1 MAAEQM
7 LTVKAAAA
15 RLGAGVLVVYR
26 RIWSG
31 EIEAVDISQPG
42 AKRMAYRVP
51 ESALDRYI
59 SAHRIN
65 IPGAT
70 R

>member
-1 MAAEQM
+1 MAEKL
-7 LTVKAAAA
+7 LTVKAAAE

-42 AKRMAYRVP
+42 AKRMAYRVT
-51 ESALDRYI
+51 ESAIDRYI
-59 SAHRIN
+59 ASHRIN
-65 IPGAT
+65 VPGAT

>member
-1 MAAEQM
+1 MAEQM
-7 LTVKAAAA
+7 LTVKEAAK

-31 EIEAVDISQPG
+31 EIEAIDISRPG

-51 ESALDRYI
+51 ESAIDRYI
-59 SAHRIN
+59 KARYIK
-65 IPGAT
+65 IPGAAA
-70 R
+70 